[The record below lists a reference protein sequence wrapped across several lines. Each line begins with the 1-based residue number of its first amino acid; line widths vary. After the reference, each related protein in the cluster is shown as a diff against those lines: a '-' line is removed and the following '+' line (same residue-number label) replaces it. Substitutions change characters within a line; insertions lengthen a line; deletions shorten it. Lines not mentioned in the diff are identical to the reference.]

1 LQPDIR
7 DQFEYGL
14 GLTFDNL
21 VSKSEK
27 VKRDKFGNIIPV
39 ADMINATIGLK
50 TKGTA
55 GIAIDALL
63 NPLKSFSDF
72 VNDTVQNY

>member
-1 LQPDIR
+1 MR
-7 DQFEYGL
+7 YGL
-14 GLTFDNL
+14 GLSFDNL
-21 VSKSEK
+21 ITKSEK
-27 VKRDKFGNIIPV
+27 VKPPDKNGNIIPV

-72 VNDTVQNY
+72 VNDTVSNY

>member
-1 LQPDIR
+1 MR
-7 DQFEYGL
+7 YGL
-14 GLTFDNL
+14 GLTFENL
-21 VSKSEK
+21 INRSEK
-27 VKRDKFGNIIPV
+27 VRRDRFGNIIPI

-72 VNDTVQNY
+72 VNDTVSNY